1 MKKNSL
7 KKNLVYQLLYQGL
20 VFIYPLLTTP
30 LVSRAFGSEVLGVY
44 SYTYA
49 IAYYFSLIA
58 LLGLGN
64 YGNRMI
70 AMCRDEPLR
79 LRRMFWELYSIQ
91 IICSVATLLVYVLF
105 VAFFEKRFLVVA
117 LLQGLMIVANMFD
130 ISWFLSGLE
139 EFRSMVLRNSFV
151 KISSLLL
158 IFGLIK
164 EKSDLNIYIIIM
176 TVTLIV
182 GQLSMWPT
190 VIKIIGKPC
199 FLRQGMRKHFFQVVK
214 LFIPIIA
221 TNAYTVIDKTFL
233 GVFRTMQEVGYYEN
247 SDKLV
252 RMPIGLVSAACAV
265 LLPRAAYFISHGEK
279 EKSDRYVENTLSIT
293 LMLIIPITIG
303 LATIT
308 SEIVPWYFGEDFLP
322 CIEIIRWLSAIIFF
336 ITISTILRIQ
346 YCIPN
351 QLDKEYMVSTIIGA
365 ISNLLLNIF
374 LIRPYGIYGVIIGSV
389 VAEAIS
395 AMYLL
400 IKLREKLNFK
410 PIFKLCVGCVLA
422 CIPMVILIREVGA
435 YFGASF
441 GTNIL
446 QMVVGGAVYGV
457 IMAGFYFYV
466 KYVKTKEE
474 CS

>member
-176 TVTLIV
+176 
-182 GQLSMWPT
+182 
-190 VIKIIGKPC
+190 
-199 FLRQGMRKHFFQVVK
+199 
-214 LFIPIIA
+214 
-221 TNAYTVIDKTFL
+221 
-233 GVFRTMQEVGYYEN
+233 
-247 SDKLV
+247 
-252 RMPIGLVSAACAV
+252 
-265 LLPRAAYFISHGEK
+265 
-279 EKSDRYVENTLSIT
+279 
-293 LMLIIPITIG
+293 
-303 LATIT
+303 
-308 SEIVPWYFGEDFLP
+308 
-322 CIEIIRWLSAIIFF
+322 
-336 ITISTILRIQ
+336 RI
-346 YCIPN
+346 
-351 QLDKEYMVSTIIGA
+351 
-365 ISNLLLNIF
+365 
-374 LIRPYGIYGVIIGSV
+374 
-389 VAEAIS
+389 
-395 AMYLL
+395 
-400 IKLREKLNFK
+400 
-410 PIFKLCVGCVLA
+410 
-422 CIPMVILIREVGA
+422 
-435 YFGASF
+435 
-441 GTNIL
+441 
-446 QMVVGGAVYGV
+446 
-457 IMAGFYFYV
+457 
-466 KYVKTKEE
+466 
-474 CS
+474 